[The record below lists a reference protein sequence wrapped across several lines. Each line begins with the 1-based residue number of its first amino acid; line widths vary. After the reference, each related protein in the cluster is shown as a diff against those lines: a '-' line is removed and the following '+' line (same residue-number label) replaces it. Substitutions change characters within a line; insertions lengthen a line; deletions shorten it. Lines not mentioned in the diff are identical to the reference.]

1 MGNSKAKICKAKS
14 EHQDK
19 TTTAGD

>member
-1 MGNSKAKICKAKS
+1 MGNSKAKICKANS